1 MDRAVAWRA
10 GTLVVALALL
20 WRIIAVNVVHYD
32 STGRPHI
39 PESGSMGA
47 VLDVNPSET
56 VALLLLAAE
65 LERKGDVTGAAR
77 AHESAMALAPMDRD
91 VLQHS
96 AAFFLRQG
104 RSAEGVAQLGR
115 LAEHYGEFDK
125 VFPVF
130 VSLMAARDPGWSAIV
145 ARNPAWLG
153 SFIVAACRQ
162 NVDATLLVPLLQ
174 ARVASRRANEGEV
187 ECVIEKLRAAGM
199 WEAAYLAWLN
209 ALPRERLADVGHVFN
224 GSFEFP
230 ATGVGFDWKPSRGL
244 DRQAGHAV
252 DFPSATS
259 GAGRRALRVAYNGK
273 RPAGPAIRQYLAVP
287 PGRYELTGLGRPDAL
302 NSVRGV
308 HWVLRCAGREGEAPL
323 ATSER
328 FLGSSEWRRF
338 SVRVVVPAG
347 CAGQLL
353 QLEPVGLHEG
363 TIYVAGAAWF
373 DDLRLARL
381 N

>member
-1 MDRAVAWRA
+1 MGHAVAWRA
-10 GTLVVALALL
+10 AGLAVALVVL
-20 WRIIAVNVVHYD
+20 WRVIAVNVVHFEN
-32 STGRPHI
+32 TGRPRI
-39 PESGSMGA
+39 PETGSMAA
-47 VLDVNPSET
+47 VLDANPSET
-56 VALLLLAAE
+56 VALLVLAGD
-65 LERKGDVTGAAR
+65 LEAKGDLTGATR

-104 RSAEGVAQLGR
+104 RSVEGVAQLGR

-130 VSLMAARDPGWSAIV
+130 VRLMAARDPGWSGIV
-145 ARNPAWLG
+145 ARNPPWLG
-153 SFIVAACRQ
+153 TFILNACRQ
-162 NVDATLLVPLLQ
+162 SVDATLLVPLLQ
-174 ARVASRRANEGEV
+174 ARIAARRVQQSEID
-187 ECVIEKLRAAGM
+187 CVVEKLRVAGM

-209 ALPRERLADVGHVFN
+209 TLPRERLAEVGHVFN

-230 ATGVGFDWKPSRGL
+230 ASGVGFDWKPSQGL
-244 DRQAGHAV
+244 DRQVGHAV
-252 DFPSATS
+252 DFPNATS
-259 GAGRRALRVAYNGK
+259 GAGRRALRVAWTGK
-273 RPAGPAIRQYLAVP
+273 RPAGPAIQQYLAVA

-308 HWVLRCAGREGEAPL
+308 QWVMRCASREGGPPL
-323 ATSER
+323 AVSER

-338 SVRVVVPAG
+338 SVQVVVPPG
-347 CAGQLL
+347 CAGQIL

-363 TIYVAGAAWF
+363 TVYVAGTAWF

>member
-1 MDRAVAWRA
+1 MERAGAWRA
-10 GTLVVALALL
+10 AGLALALVIL
-20 WRIIAVNVVHYD
+20 WRIIAVNVVHFD
-32 STGRPHI
+32 NTGRPRI
-39 PESGSMGA
+39 PEAGSMSA
-47 VLDVNPSET
+47 VLETNPSET
-56 VALLLLAAE
+56 VALLVLAAD
-65 LERKGDVTGAAR
+65 LERRGDPAGAAR

-104 RSAEGVAQLGR
+104 RSSDGVAQLGR

-130 VSLMAARDPGWSAIV
+130 VRLMAARDPGWSNVV
-145 ARNPAWLG
+145 ARNPPWLG
-153 SFIVAACRQ
+153 SFILTACRQ
-162 NVDATLLVPLLQ
+162 SVDATLLVPLLQ
-174 ARVASRRANEGEV
+174 ARIASRRVKEDEID
-187 ECVIEKLRAAGM
+187 CVVDKLRVAGM
-199 WEAAYLAWLN
+199 WDAAYLAWLN
-209 ALPRERLADVGHVFN
+209 TLPRERLGDVGHVFN

-230 ATGVGFDWKPSRGL
+230 ATGVGFDWKPAQGPE
-244 DRQAGHAV
+244 RQVGHSV

-259 GAGRRALRVAYNGK
+259 GAGRRALRVAYTGK
-273 RPAGPAIRQYLAVP
+273 RPAGPAIQQYLALP
-287 PGRYELTGLGRPDAL
+287 PGRYELSGLARPEAL

-308 HWVLRCAGREGEAPL
+308 HWVVRCASREGGPAL

-338 SVRVVVPAG
+338 SVQVVVPPG
-347 CAGQLL
+347 CSGQAL
-353 QLEPVGLHEG
+353 QLEPVGLNEG
-363 TIYVAGAAWF
+363 TVYVAGAAWF